1 MFIRFLLAA
10 ALCLTPLGAQ
20 AQNFDAIATDRP
32 ADTATGTSGAGPDK
46 GPDNGADKAANA
58 AGGAVTAPASPAAGR
73 DQCGDD
79 PRLAN
84 EMFAIMQSDAPIT
97 PPMTVTP
104 ETYLILEPEVV
115 ARLNGQ
121 MVICPNI
128 PVLRNGKTVKKV
140 PVNFDAVW
148 NALSR
153 AAVTRNEDRVKQLLA
168 TFTARPMNTAEILKL
183 FATIGLD
190 QKAKELLYRAA
201 GLPVPSDDDAVFID
215 FYRALGGKAADK
227 KMVLINKE
235 KREASSELAAVAEE
249 YQQKKDD
256 ICLIHGIWVDVYR
269 AWYKK
274 KLIPLG
280 IHAVRSEDLRP

>member
-10 ALCLTPLGAQ
+10 ALFLTPLGAQ

-46 GPDNGADKAANA
+46 GADKAANA
-58 AGGAVTAPASPAAGR
+58 AGGAATAPASSAAGG

-97 PPMTVTP
+97 PPITVTP

-190 QKAKELLYRAA
+190 QKARELLYRAA

-227 KMVLINKE
+227 KMVLINQFAA
-235 KREASSELAAVAEE
+235 EASSELDAVAEE
-249 YQQKKDD
+249 YQRKKDD
-256 ICLIHGIWVDVYR
+256 IYLIHGVSR
-269 AWYKK
+269 FNSPTAWYKE

-280 IHAVRSEDLRP
+280 IHAVRSQDLRP

>member
-46 GPDNGADKAANA
+46 GPDKAADKAANA
-58 AGGAVTAPASPAAGR
+58 AGGAATAPASSAAGG

-97 PPMTVTP
+97 PPITVTP

-121 MVICPNI
+121 MIICPNI

-140 PVNFDAVW
+140 PVSFDAVW

-190 QKAKELLYRAA
+190 QKARELLYRAA
-201 GLPVPSDDDAVFID
+201 GLPVSSNGWFID

-227 KMVLINKE
+227 KMVLINRDPK
-235 KREASSELAAVAEE
+235 EASSELAAVAEE
-249 YQQKKDD
+249 YQRKKDD
-256 ICLIHGIWVDVYR
+256 ICLIHGISGSDR
-269 AWYKK
+269 EWYKN

-280 IHAVRSEDLRP
+280 IHAVQTDDLRP

>member
-10 ALCLTPLGAQ
+10 ALCLAPLGAQ

-32 ADTATGTSGAGPDK
+32 ADTAAGTSGAGPDK
-46 GPDNGADKAANA
+46 GADN
-58 AGGAVTAPASPAAGR
+58 S
-73 DQCGDD
+73 QCGDD

-97 PPMTVTP
+97 PPITVTP

-121 MVICPNI
+121 MIICPNI

-168 TFTARPMNTAEILKL
+168 TFTARPMTTAEILKL

-201 GLPVPSDDDAVFID
+201 GLPVPDGDKAVFID

-227 KMVLINKE
+227 KMVLINYSKTNV
-235 KREASSELAAVAEE
+235 SSELNAVAEE
-249 YQQKKDD
+249 YQRKKED
-256 ICLIHGIWVDVYR
+256 IHVLLHVPKSTD
-269 AWYKK
+269 WYKE

-280 IHAVRSEDLRP
+280 IHAVRSDELRP